1 MVKISIKYFV
11 FTFQQLNENET
22 AVIMQQIVDGLKY
35 LHSHNILH
43 RDMKL
48 PNLLV
53 TSNMR
58 VKIADFGL
66 ATQLSRPDE
75 KHMTMC
81 GTPNYISPEVAM
93 RTAHGQP
100 ADVWGLGI
108 MMYTLLVGRPPF
120 DTDGVASTLRKVVS
134 SELMIPINMSVE
146 ARDLLDKLLQK
157 DPNYRIRLDDVLRH
171 PFMRKYLPEVDTAV
185 VHDSG
190 VMTMS
195 SNPSSISATALSR
208 TRSEPLYPQ
217 SRYQL
222 QQEPIVE
229 EMAEQYDL
237 LPPRQVESGYAD
249 HYGSSV
255 NLAGYAQ
262 GLQRFGSEAAL
273 SKPSSDRFDG
283 ARQGSMYQQQI
294 EMQKE
299 NIFKQHIPIPFSVRI
314 CIFYDCLYIL
324 LHIFMII
331 DFLNYP
337 TFPIFST
344 FILYVRYCPI
354 FPIFYCF
361 CF

>member
-1 MVKISIKYFV
+1 MFLR
-11 FTFQQLNENET
+11 QQLNENET

-53 TSNMR
+53 TANMR

-120 DTDGVASTLRKVVS
+120 DTDGVASTLKKVVS

-157 DPNYRIRLDDVLRH
+157 DPNCRIQLDDVLRH
-171 PFMRKYLPEVDTAV
+171 PFMRKYLPHEVPAA
-185 VHDSG
+185 HDSG

-195 SNPSSISATALSR
+195 TNPSSISATALSR
-208 TRSEPLYPQ
+208 TRSEPYPQ
-217 SRYQL
+217 SRYHL

-237 LPPRQVESGYAD
+237 LLPPRQIESGYAE

-255 NLAGYAQ
+255 NL
-262 GLQRFGSEAAL
+262 QRFGSESAL
-273 SKPSSDRFDG
+273 SKPTTDRFG
-283 ARQGSMYQQQI
+283 NGGRQGSIYGDHHQD
-294 EMQKE
+294 K
-299 NIFKQHIPIPFSVRI
+299 NVFKPQFQVRNLKLFKNVFNFI
-314 CIFYDCLYIL
+314 HSLSLSLHL
-324 LHIFMII
+324 LTRF
-331 DFLNYP
+331 
-337 TFPIFST
+337 
-344 FILYVRYCPI
+344 RRK
-354 FPIFYCF
+354 
-361 CF
+361 

>member
-1 MVKISIKYFV
+1 
-11 FTFQQLNENET
+11 
-22 AVIMQQIVDGLKY
+22 MQQIVDGLKY

-53 TSNMR
+53 TANMR

-120 DTDGVASTLRKVVS
+120 DTDGVASTLKKVVS
-134 SELMIPINMSVE
+134 SELMIPINMSIE

-157 DPNYRIRLDDVLRH
+157 DPNCRIRLDDVLRH
-171 PFMRKYLPEVDTAV
+171 PFMRKYLAASEMIS
-185 VHDSG
+185 HDSG

-195 SNPSSISATALSR
+195 TNPSSISGTALSR
-208 TRSEPLYPQ
+208 TRSEPYPQ
-217 SRYQL
+217 SRYHL
-222 QQEPIVE
+222 HQEPIVE

-237 LPPRQVESGYAD
+237 LPPRQVESGYAEQ
-249 HYGSSV
+249 YGSSL
-255 NLAGYAQ
+255 NLNGYAQ
-262 GLQRFGSEAAL
+262 GLQRFGSESAL
-273 SKPSSDRFDG
+273 SKPLVDRFGG
-283 ARQGSMYQQQI
+283 ARQGSLYQQPMDV
-294 EMQKE
+294 EKGDV
-299 NIFKQHIPIPFSVRI
+299 FKQQIPSQFSVSI
-314 CIFYDCLYIL
+314 EKKNCIKNR
-324 LHIFMII
+324 H
-331 DFLNYP
+331 
-337 TFPIFST
+337 
-344 FILYVRYCPI
+344 
-354 FPIFYCF
+354 
-361 CF
+361 

>member
-1 MVKISIKYFV
+1 
-11 FTFQQLNENET
+11 
-22 AVIMQQIVDGLKY
+22 MQQIVDGLKY

-53 TSNMR
+53 TANMR

-120 DTDGVASTLRKVVS
+120 DTDGVASTLKKVVS
-134 SELMIPINMSVE
+134 SELMIPINMSAE

-157 DPNYRIRLDDVLRH
+157 DPNSRIRLDDVLRH
-171 PFMRKYLPEVDTAV
+171 PFMRKYLPPVDGVAH
-185 VHDSG
+185 HDSG

-195 SNPSSISATALSR
+195 TNPSSISSATALSR
-208 TRSEPLYPQ
+208 TRSDPYPQ
-217 SRYQL
+217 SRYHL
-222 QQEPIVE
+222 PIVE

-237 LPPRQVESGYAD
+237 LPARPVESGYAD
-249 HYGSSV
+249 QHYGSSM
-255 NLAGYAQ
+255 NLNAFAAQ
-262 GLQRFGSEAAL
+262 GLQRFGSEAVL
-273 SKPSSDRFDG
+273 SKPAERFG
-283 ARQGSMYQQQI
+283 GSRQASVYQQQQAM
-294 EMQKE
+294 EVESKGHVFGQQLV
-299 NIFKQHIPIPFSVRI
+299 NQFPVGFFKYFQSA
-314 CIFYDCLYIL
+314 IL
-324 LHIFMII
+324 H
-331 DFLNYP
+331 LN
-337 TFPIFST
+337 
-344 FILYVRYCPI
+344 
-354 FPIFYCF
+354 
-361 CF
+361 

>member
-1 MVKISIKYFV
+1 MHFPI
-11 FTFQQLNENET
+11 QQLNESET

-35 LHSHNILH
+35 LHSNNILH

-53 TSNMR
+53 TAGMR

-120 DTDGVASTLRKVVS
+120 DTDGVASTLKKVVS
-134 SELMIPINMSVE
+134 SELMIPIHMSAE
-146 ARDLLDKLLQK
+146 ARDLLDQLLQK
-157 DPNYRIRLDDVLRH
+157 DPNARCRLDDVLRH
-171 PFMRKYLPEVDTAV
+171 PFMRKHLPPPPEQLAAIA
-185 VHDSG
+185 HDSG

-195 SNPSSISATALSR
+195 TNPSSISASGLCR
-208 TRSEPLYPQ
+208 TRSEPYPQ

-237 LPPRQVESGYAD
+237 LPPRHIESGYAGD
-249 HYGSSV
+249 HYGSSA
-255 NLAGYAQ
+255 NLNGYAQ
-262 GLQRFGSEAAL
+262 GLQRFGSESAL
-273 SKPSSDRFDG
+273 SKPHSERFG
-283 ARQGSMYQQQI
+283 VPRQGSMYAEPQHMDVEPVFQP
-294 EMQKE
+294 
-299 NIFKQHIPIPFSVRI
+299 NIPTHFAVNCI
-314 CIFYDCLYIL
+314 CI
-324 LHIFMII
+324 H
-331 DFLNYP
+331 
-337 TFPIFST
+337 
-344 FILYVRYCPI
+344 
-354 FPIFYCF
+354 
-361 CF
+361 